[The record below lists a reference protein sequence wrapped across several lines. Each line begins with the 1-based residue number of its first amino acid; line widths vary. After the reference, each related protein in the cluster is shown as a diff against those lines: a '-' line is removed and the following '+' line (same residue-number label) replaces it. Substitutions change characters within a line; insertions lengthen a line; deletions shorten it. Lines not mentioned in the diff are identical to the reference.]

1 MHRNKTKGFTIVEV
15 LVSLVILSI
24 GVLGLGVLQ
33 IAAMQN
39 TQGGYLRSQAT
50 ILVYDM
56 IDSMRVN
63 SPAITSGA
71 YALTF
76 AAATPVA
83 VNCYGAAANCTSG
96 QMAASDI
103 NRWRTSAANYLPNGN
118 GQILTVAN
126 GTTTLVT
133 VSVQWTDP
141 YTAQGGAAEQV
152 TLLAELR

>member
-1 MHRNKTKGFTIVEV
+1 MHRNKTKGFTIIEV
-15 LVSLVILSI
+15 LISLVILSI

-56 IDSMRVN
+56 IDSMRAN

-76 AAATPVA
+76 AAVTPVA

-96 QMAASDI
+96 QMAVSDI
-103 NRWRTSAANYLPNGN
+103 NRWRVATANYLPGGN
-118 GQILTVAN
+118 GQILTVPN

-133 VSVQWTDP
+133 VSVQWIDP
-141 YTAQGGAAEQV
+141 YTAQGGVAEQV
-152 TLLAELR
+152 TLVAELR